1 MQLYLYRL
9 LKVLPHVRDG
19 TILAS
24 DMYVHCSRPYIRLPY
39 FPEFFPWVLLI
50 SECANIQMQFESKT
64 RVGTINIPR
73 SYVLL
78 ADLTQTNMKSALDH
92 DKLT

>member
-1 MQLYLYRL
+1 
-9 LKVLPHVRDG
+9 
-19 TILAS
+19 
-24 DMYVHCSRPYIRLPY
+24 
-39 FPEFFPWVLLI
+39 
-50 SECANIQMQFESKT
+50 MQFESKT

-73 SYVLL
+73 LYVLL